1 MTQRPTAFPY
11 CRDHDLVAPLE
22 EFAQSILRGLA
33 EEAYWFHWQSSFDG
47 EATIRAARLGGEAE
61 FSRLH
66 RGSHFGRARMCR
78 GVLSMTDWA
87 LIEDAV
93 VAAEFWLLDKC
104 SGARGLDG
112 ATWSIAGRRRREYHF
127 VTRWSPQGA
136 LWDLGRLLFDLAG
149 LEEVRI

>member
-1 MTQRPTAFPY
+1 MTRRPAAFPY
-11 CRDHDLVAPLE
+11 CRDHDMVAPLE
-22 EFAQSILRGLA
+22 KFGQSIVRGLA

-47 EATIRAARLGGEAE
+47 EATIRVARLGGEAE

-93 VAAEFWLLDKC
+93 VAAEFWFLNKC
-104 SGARGLDG
+104 GGERGLDG
-112 ATWSIAGRRRREYHF
+112 ATWYIAGRRRREYHF
-127 VTRWSPQGA
+127 ITRWSPRNA